1 MFALIEQHPGAVNLR
16 PEFRVFGVIHQAAY
30 HGVVAVL
37 RRLVEECRADAG
49 LLTRDKKTAVQV
61 ALDSA
66 KLDAVKYLGSLSLPG
81 GSSGAGTEA
90 HAVID
95 AAKDGKWEAV
105 FRLLGEG
112 PPGLVNIRPGVRRY
126 SVLHQAAFH
135 GDIEVLRRLIED
147 FKADVKQLT
156 DEGQNA
162 LEIARLEKHDA
173 AAKYLEACVPNVKLD
188 DDFVTYPEQ
197 RFVTLGEDEL
207 QTFRD
212 LLRKTHKKACNW
224 TRDRDQ
230 ASGKHVDNTPVPTG
244 YELVGVRRNENPA
257 LWRIYQV
264 SREIMRLSCQSNE
277 SFAPWSP
284 LTAEGLDWSP
294 LGLCAGANEWLLLH
308 AGLPEALSAIA
319 GGLYGSGTYFADS
332 ITKADEYA
340 RRKVEEKGVFKGCRA
355 VAVVRVLGGRHYYT
369 DKEVG
374 EADKPKFAKRVLEG
388 EYHSTVGDR
397 LKLKNT
403 YREYVAYDSACT
415 YLEFILYLRKG
426 VPDKH
431 K

>member
-16 PEFRVFGVIHQAAY
+16 PEYRVFGVIHQAAY
-30 HGVVAVL
+30 HGDVAVL
-37 RRLVEECRADAG
+37 RRLVEEFRADAC

-66 KLDAVKYLGSLSLPG
+66 KLEAVKYLRSLSPPT
-81 GSSGAGTEA
+81 GSPGAGTEEAQA

-95 AAKDGKWEAV
+95 AAKDGKWEMV

-112 PPGLVNIRPGVRRY
+112 PPGLVNIRPAVRKF

-156 DEGQNA
+156 DENNNA

-173 AAKYLEACVPNVKLD
+173 AAKYLEACVPNIKLD

-197 RFVTLGEDEL
+197 RFVTLGKGEL

-212 LLRKTHKKACNW
+212 LLLKTHKKTCNW
-224 TRDRDQ
+224 TRDRDE

-264 SREIMRLSCQSNE
+264 SREIMRMNCQASK
-277 SFAPWSP
+277 SFEPWKP
-284 LTAEGLDWSP
+284 LTAEGLDWSHF
-294 LGLCAGANEWLLLH
+294 GLCAEANEWLLLH

-319 GGLYGSGTYFADS
+319 RTGFSMAKLGSGGTTGGGGLYGNGTYFADS

-340 RRKVEEKGVFKGCRA
+340 RRKVEEKGEFKGCRA
-355 VAVVRVLGGRHYYT
+355 VAVVRVLGGRHFYT
-369 DKEVG
+369 DKEVLQ
-374 EADKPKFAKRVLEG
+374 ADKPKFAKRVLEG
-388 EYHSTVGDR
+388 
-397 LKLKNT
+397 
-403 YREYVAYDSACT
+403 
-415 YLEFILYLRKG
+415 
-426 VPDKH
+426 
-431 K
+431 